1 MRDIRN
7 PFEQE
12 AEERYYKPVIVGNF
26 WSNDYIEY
34 KSNCDRNKTLSIEEY
49 HNKIRLFLNCI
60 INDLQKSDL
69 WKIQLTIAINFVSS
83 KENGEDLVMHS
94 KSDNIEFMIY
104 DNTDEVTEE
113 LLESLRN
120 RYQLR

>member
-1 MRDIRN
+1 MNIKVTVIEIKHYQLRN
-7 PFEQE
+7 IIIKLDF
-12 AEERYYKPVIVGNF
+12 
-26 WSNDYIEY
+26 
-34 KSNCDRNKTLSIEEY
+34 
-49 HNKIRLFLNCI
+49 FLNYI

-113 LLESLRN
+113 PLESLRN